1 MALSSRTAWIANGIA
16 GALLLLFAIALW
28 RDPGLAIRAEFAK
41 QRMRLGAESHSLVAG
56 DHRWVYAELPA
67 DKPDAP
73 TLVLLHGYTGSKENW
88 YRVATALRGR
98 YRIVM
103 PDLPGWGESERRD
116 DADYGYLAQVPRVAA
131 FLQQQEISRNKPVA
145 VAGHSMGGGIA
156 ALLAADYPTV
166 VSHVALVNAAGVA
179 FAPNAFARE
188 VLAGRNPFAVSDD
201 ASLERYLATTFHVRE
216 ARPWLPWPA
225 TALYIAQRRS
235 QADFEARVLTR
246 IGRDEERFEP
256 GKRAVKI
263 EQPALLLWCR
273 HDQVIPPDAMTLYA
287 QRIRHASQVMMEDCG
302 HMSLMERPRET
313 ADAIAWNIQRGVP
326 ALPPGSNE

>member
-1 MALSSRTAWIANGIA
+1 MALSSRTAWIANGLA
-16 GALLLLFAIALW
+16 GALLLLIAVALW
-28 RDPGLAIRAEFAK
+28 RDPGLAMRAEFAK
-41 QRMRLGAESHSLVAG
+41 QRMRLGAESHSLVVG

-98 YRIVM
+98 YRIIM
-103 PDLPGWGESERRD
+103 PDLPGWGESERRE

-131 FLQQQEISRNKPVA
+131 FLQQQEISRGRPVA

-179 FAPNAFARE
+179 FAPNTFARD
-188 VLAGRNPFAVSDD
+188 VLAGRNPFEVRDD
-201 ASLERYLATTFHVRE
+201 ATLERYLSTVFHVRD

-225 TALYIAQRRS
+225 TSLYIAQRRG
-235 QADFEARVLTR
+235 QASFEARVLTR

-273 HDQVIPPDAMTLYA
+273 HDQVIPPDAMALYA

-313 ADAIAWNIQRGVP
+313 ADAIAWNIERGVP
-326 ALPPGSNE
+326 ALPPGSHE